1 MRICKIWDA
10 EYPWDVRA
18 EKLCRTLTEAG
29 HEVHLVARNRD
40 RRALEERLPECIVHR
55 LAPLRGAGRR
65 LNSASMFPAFFNPR
79 WWSKIREVAGKVTAR
94 LILVRDLPLAPTAI
108 GVARSLGM
116 AVMLDMAENYPAM
129 MRGIFESRKQR
140 LLDYVVRNPAAVTAV
155 ERWSIRRVDHTLVV
169 VDESRDRLAALGV
182 PLERMT
188 VVGNTPPLRRLQ
200 ELGPSSDKSPGSA
213 DSIELVYLGL
223 LEAPRGIETLL
234 RALAMIEGR
243 GVSMRLTLIGDG
255 RDRHDFERLARSL
268 DLDADRVRFLGAVP
282 NADALR
288 MLTQADVGIIPHHA
302 DESWNSTIPNK
313 LFDYMAA
320 GLTVVAS
327 NARPVERV
335 IRETGCG
342 LVFRDRDPLDLA
354 DALERLRDPIT
365 RRKYG
370 GAGREG
376 IVRRYN
382 WEADT
387 ARLLG
392 AVSQT
397 VEAHDRERRRLA

>member
-10 EYPWDVRA
+10 EYPWDVRT

-29 HEVHLVARNRD
+29 HEVHVVARNRD
-40 RRALEERLPECIVHR
+40 ERALEERLPECTVHR
-55 LAPLRGAGRR
+55 LAPIPGAGRR
-65 LNSASMFPAFFNPR
+65 LSSASMFPAFFNPR
-79 WWSKIREVAGKVTAR
+79 WWSRIREVARKVSAR

-129 MRGIFESRKQR
+129 IREIFENRKQR

-169 VDESRDRLAALGV
+169 VDESRHRLAALGV
-182 PLERMT
+182 PLDRMT
-188 VVGNTPPLRRLQ
+188 VVGNTPPLSRLQ
-200 ELGPSSDKSPGSA
+200 EVGATRVRPRAA
-213 DSIELVYLGL
+213 DSFELVYLGL

-234 RALAMIEGR
+234 RAVAMSEGR
-243 GVSMRLTLIGDG
+243 GPPMRLTLIGDG
-255 RDRHDFERLARSL
+255 RDRADFERLAGTL
-268 DLDADRVRFLGAVP
+268 DLGPDRVRFLGAVP

-288 MLTQADVGIIPHHA
+288 LLTQADIGIIPHHA

-320 GLTVVAS
+320 GLAVLAS

-335 IRETGCG
+335 IHETGCG
-342 LVFRDRDPLDLA
+342 LVFRDRDPVDMAEALD
-354 DALERLRDPIT
+354 RLRDPVV
-365 RRKYG
+365 RRGYG
-370 GAGREG
+370 EAGREG
-376 IVRRYN
+376 IARRYN
-382 WEADT
+382 WEADA
-387 ARLLG
+387 ARLLT
-392 AVSQT
+392 AISET
-397 VEAHDRERRRLA
+397 VAGHDGRRAMPA